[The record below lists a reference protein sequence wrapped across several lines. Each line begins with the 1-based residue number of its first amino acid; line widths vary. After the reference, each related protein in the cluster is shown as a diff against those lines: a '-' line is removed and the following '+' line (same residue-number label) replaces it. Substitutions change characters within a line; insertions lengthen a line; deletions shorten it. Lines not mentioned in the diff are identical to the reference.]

1 VIDIGAN
8 YGVYTLSIAKTV
20 GLQGR
25 VWAFEP
31 SSRTAKF
38 LAESIAVNQFSQVVL
53 EQSALS
59 SESGV
64 GKLSMQSNSELNALV
79 RDESSNSPSETITLL
94 TLDDCLEKYDW
105 QSIDFIKIDA
115 EGEEANIL
123 RGGSRFF
130 AEQSPLVQYEI
141 KAGSDLNL
149 DLVNLFAD
157 LGYESYRLV
166 PGLDLLVPFT
176 TQSPPD
182 GYLLNLF
189 CCKPDRAQQ
198 LAAAGFLISSQY
210 LYSKSVSERFEA
222 VLQTVKTETMF
233 DCRHTLMK
241 LPYGDYLQEMWSESA
256 SSDSSL
262 QVLEA
267 LSLYTLSQ
275 MSQSAV
281 ERFDALDASLSLLL
295 TVCEKEATHL
305 RLASLARVAREYGA
319 RSYAVMALQQLSNN
333 IVVTKQ
339 VDPSEPFLVPSERF
353 DTLPIGD
360 EAGNWV
366 LAAVFEELEKLYA
379 FSSYYSGPSA
389 WNRLEDIR
397 SLGFQSDEMQRRLQL
412 SKQRFKNRERAN
424 LAAA

>member
-1 VIDIGAN
+1 LQPGQQVIDIGAN

-233 DCRHTLMK
+233 DCRHTL
-241 LPYGDYLQEMWSESA
+241 
-256 SSDSSL
+256 
-262 QVLEA
+262 
-267 LSLYTLSQ
+267 
-275 MSQSAV
+275 
-281 ERFDALDASLSLLL
+281 R
-295 TVCEKEATHL
+295 
-305 RLASLARVAREYGA
+305 
-319 RSYAVMALQQLSNN
+319 
-333 IVVTKQ
+333 
-339 VDPSEPFLVPSERF
+339 
-353 DTLPIGD
+353 
-360 EAGNWV
+360 
-366 LAAVFEELEKLYA
+366 
-379 FSSYYSGPSA
+379 
-389 WNRLEDIR
+389 
-397 SLGFQSDEMQRRLQL
+397 
-412 SKQRFKNRERAN
+412 
-424 LAAA
+424 

>member
-1 VIDIGAN
+1 
-8 YGVYTLSIAKTV
+8 
-20 GLQGR
+20 
-25 VWAFEP
+25 
-31 SSRTAKF
+31 
-38 LAESIAVNQFSQVVL
+38 
-53 EQSALS
+53 
-59 SESGV
+59 
-64 GKLSMQSNSELNALV
+64 
-79 RDESSNSPSETITLL
+79 
-94 TLDDCLEKYDW
+94 
-105 QSIDFIKIDA
+105 
-115 EGEEANIL
+115 
-123 RGGSRFF
+123 
-130 AEQSPLVQYEI
+130 LVQYEI